1 MLSMTLSSLWIALRS
16 VRRNALRAVLTVLG
30 ILIGIT
36 AVVVVTALGTGASK
50 AVGAQIANLGSNA
63 IIIFPQAAN
72 VSGARGQTGI
82 VGGRL
87 TIEDGE
93 ALVRE
98 ATSIRAW
105 TPVRRSPVQ
114 AVFEGRNAA
123 TSAIGTNRDYLTV
136 RAWKLIKGEL
146 WDTAAENVKDKV
158 CVIGTTVRD
167 NLFGTVDPIGQ
178 RLRIGRHS
186 YRVLGVLES
195 KGQASFGGDQDDV
208 ILMPLGTFSSH
219 ISWAPPGTAGA
230 LMVSAA
236 SEEVTDRAV
245 EQATAILKQRHRI
258 GPGKEPD
265 FAIRSQAEFQAMQ
278 RSILGALSALL
289 LSVAA
294 VSLLVGGIG
303 VMNIMLV
310 SVTERT
316 REIGIRMAIGAREG
330 DILLQ
335 FLVEAVVLSLLGGLA
350 GLALSY
356 GLVRAL
362 SGALG
367 FELLIEPQAVG
378 IAVATSCLL
387 GVVFG
392 FFPARRAARLDPIQA
407 LGRE

>member
-1 MLSMTLSSLWIALRS
+1 MLSMALSSLGIALRS
-16 VRRNALRAVLTVLG
+16 VRRNVLRAVLTVLG

-36 AVVVVTALGTGASK
+36 AVVVVTALGTGASR

-72 VSGARGQTGI
+72 VSGARGQTGL

-87 TIEDGE
+87 TVEDGE

-114 AVFEGRNAA
+114 AVFEGRNVA

-136 RAWKLIKGEL
+136 RAWKLLQGDI
-146 WDTAAENVKDKV
+146 WDAAAENVKDKV

-167 NLFGTVDPIGQ
+167 NLFGTVDPLGQ

-265 FAIRSQAEFQAMQ
+265 FAIRSQAEFQATQ
-278 RSILGALSALL
+278 QSILGALSALL

-316 REIGIRMAIGAREG
+316 REIGIRMAIGAQEG

-367 FELLIEPQAVG
+367 FELVIEPQAVG